1 MAPSRDVFE
10 VSAAFWADLCLANA
24 EVEVEGCAMIIYV
37 ECLYVIEIGGDTTV
51 PISGGELCLC
61 LWVNCEWCVGW
72 SCWIWSLVGGVLVA
86 SVTAVNNDVVQ
97 SY

>member
-51 PISGGELCLC
+51 HISGGELCLC
-61 LWVNCEWCVGW
+61 LWVNCEWCVDGGA
-72 SCWIWSLVGGVLVA
+72 VGFGAWLEVC
-86 SVTAVNNDVVQ
+86 
-97 SY
+97 